1 MGILDQVIRSALGS
15 ATGTQSGQGR
25 SPIMV
30 ALMALLA
37 SRALASVR
45 PQQPQG
51 GNLGGQ
57 PQGDL
62 GGLGGLVDR
71 FRQGG
76 FEDILKSWIG
86 TGENKPIAPNQ
97 LQSALGPETVD
108 HLAQET
114 GMPRDDLLAQLSQL
128 LPGVIDKLTPEGQL
142 PRDQDLL
149 PGPDPEDERA
159 QRA

>member
-108 HLAQET
+108 HLARET

>member
-25 SPIMV
+25 SPIMM

-37 SRALASVR
+37 SRALAGGR

-51 GNLGGQ
+51 TDLGGQ
-57 PQGDL
+57 PQGGDL

-97 LQSALGPETVD
+97 LQSALGPDTVD
-108 HLAQET
+108 HLVRET
-114 GMPRDDLLAQLSQL
+114 GMPRDDLLAQLSKL
-128 LPGVIDKLTPEGQL
+128 LPGVIDNLTPDGKL
-142 PRDQDLL
+142 PREQDLL
-149 PGPDPEDERA
+149 PGPNPENERA
-159 QRA
+159 

>member
-1 MGILDQVIRSALGS
+1 MGILDQVIRAALGS

-25 SPIMV
+25 SPIMM
-30 ALMALLA
+30 ALIALLA
-37 SRALASVR
+37 SRAR

-51 GNLGGQ
+51 TDLGGQ
-57 PQGDL
+57 PQGGDL

-97 LQSALGPETVD
+97 LQSALGPDTVD
-108 HLAQET
+108 HLARET
-114 GMPRDDLLAQLSQL
+114 GMPREDLLAQLSQL
-128 LPGVIDKLTPEGQL
+128 LPGVIDKLTPEGKL
-142 PRDQDLL
+142 PREQDLL
-149 PGPDPEDERA
+149 PGPEDERA
-159 QRA
+159 